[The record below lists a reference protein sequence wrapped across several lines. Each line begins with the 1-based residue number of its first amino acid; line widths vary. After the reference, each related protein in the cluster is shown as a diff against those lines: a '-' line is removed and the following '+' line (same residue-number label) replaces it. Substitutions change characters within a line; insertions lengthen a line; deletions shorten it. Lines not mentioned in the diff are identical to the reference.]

1 MIETTKKAFYATVGA
16 PVLTAKKVNEKFQE
30 MTSRLRDT
38 DLKAEFE
45 AWAAEGEKLIERF
58 GDQPVIEEWTSRLDD
73 IHMPAQVSKLREQ
86 LDEMVDNFRKS
97 FRPEEAVT
105 VPVEEEKP
113 AKKPAAKKATAAK
126 ASAKKP
132 AASTKKPAASAKK
145 PAAKKSTATKS
156 TASKGT
162 AAKSAGSKTTKKA

>member
-45 AWAAEGEKLIERF
+45 AWAAEGEKLVERF
-58 GDQPVIEEWTSRLDD
+58 GDQPVIEEWTARLDD

-86 LDEMVDNFRKS
+86 LDEMVENFRKS

-105 VPVEEEKP
+105 VPVKEE
-113 AKKPAAKKATAAK
+113 KPAAKKPA
-126 ASAKKP
+126 AKKP
-132 AASTKKPAASAKK
+132 AASTKKPAASTKK
-145 PAAKKSTATKS
+145 PAAKKASTAKS
-156 TASKGT
+156 TGSKST
-162 AAKSAGSKTTKKA
+162 AAKSGSKTTTKA

>member
-113 AKKPAAKKATAAK
+113 AKKPAAKKPAAK

-145 PAAKKSTATKS
+145 PAAKKATATKS
-156 TASKGT
+156 AASKST